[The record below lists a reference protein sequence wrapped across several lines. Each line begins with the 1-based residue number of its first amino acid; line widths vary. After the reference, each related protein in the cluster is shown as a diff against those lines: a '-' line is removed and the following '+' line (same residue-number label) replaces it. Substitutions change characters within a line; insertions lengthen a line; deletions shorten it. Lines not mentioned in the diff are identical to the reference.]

1 MRITRM
7 VCLVVCVLLYLLGV
21 NSALFAQT
29 DVAEVTG
36 RVMDPNGAVIIEA
49 TVTAKNVDTGVET
62 VVQTNQEGIYRFA
75 SLTPGNYEFTVSKH
89 GFKVIVKPGV
99 TLHVADNISMNFNMV
114 VGALTESVTVQAGA
128 SIVNTTNAT
137 ISTVVDQ
144 SYVANM
150 PLNGRSFQDLILLTP
165 GVLTQTPQS
174 PGTMG
179 STGEFSVNGQRTEE
193 NYYTVDGVS
202 ANVGAGTGQINGYS
216 LTSGAGA
223 SGSVAGAT
231 LLGTTQALVSVDELQ
246 EFRVQSSTY
255 SADSGRNPG
264 AQIAFETK
272 SGTNQWHGSA
282 YDYFRNGFFD
292 AQDWFNDYLKTPAPP
307 VRQNDFGGTLGGP
320 FQKDRTFFLMSYEGL
335 RLQWPQPPSIN
346 IGVPNLCLRGNAGSC
361 SGSDTP
367 VTAELLPIMNAFP
380 LPAPGGIDFGDGTAQ
395 YIASWTNPSSI
406 NSTSARLDH
415 VVGSK
420 LRLFFRFN
428 DTSSSS
434 ANRGNETLGPS
445 PTVRTNSDQT
455 ARTYTGGATSLFSNR
470 LGNDFRV
477 NFTANEITA
486 NQFIDPIGGG
496 VAVDL
501 RPASG
506 LSAGSSTSFCYFNAA
521 GICVGL
527 DQARWSA
534 AQKQWNLVDTVN
546 LSLGRH
552 QLKVGGDYRRL
563 APNTVVASPSVG
575 YDYFDEP
582 SLEMNSAFASVQ
594 ALSPAYPLYQNFSAF
609 GQEEWRV
616 SPRLTL
622 SMGLRWEVNP
632 APGVTQGL
640 APYAIQGS
648 SLDTLSVAP
657 QGTPLWKTTW
667 YNFAPRLG
675 AAYVIR
681 DVQSWETVVR
691 GGGGVYFDSG
701 QQMGSL
707 GFVGPGF
714 NSSNFV
720 FGSYNVSGSWSDFNG
735 NTAATPAGLLLPIQ
749 NPPQAPYSSPI
760 FSFYPH
766 LQLPY
771 SLHWNASIEQSL
783 GRSQALTVSYVG
795 SHASRLLQ
803 TNIFLNS
810 NNPNTAV
817 FTIVQNGLT
826 SDYDA
831 LQAQFQR
838 RLSHGL
844 TALGAYTW
852 SHCIDYG
859 SNNTNFGFQRGDCDF
874 DVRHNFSGAFSYDV
888 PNVAH
893 GGFAGALL
901 GHWGID
907 SRFTARTAFPIT
919 VMGSGIT
926 ASDGKRY
933 NGGVSFVAGQPVYVY
948 GANCAAVLQ
957 AAGGL
962 KPGQGCPGGKA
973 LNPNAFITVGSG
985 FGNAPR
991 NFARLFG
998 AWQINMAVRR
1008 EFPIREALKVQ
1019 FRAEAFNIFNHPNF
1033 GTVDADCQG
1042 DPSAPGCTNP
1052 IFGLATGTLASGLN
1066 TLNSLYQFGG
1076 ARSMQFALK
1085 VIF

>member
-1 MRITRM
+1 VALAF
-7 VCLVVCVLLYLLGV
+7 VCLVVPS
-21 NSALFAQT
+21 SAFAQT
-29 DVAEVTG
+29 ELAGVYG
-36 RVMDPNGAVIIEA
+36 RVTDPSGAVIVDAEVEI
-49 TVTAKNVDTGVET
+49 KNVET
-62 VVQTNQEGIYRFA
+62 NVSTTVKTNADGLYNVP
-75 SLTPGNYEFTVSKH
+75 SLHPGHYLISVRKV
-89 GFKVIVKPGV
+89 GFK
-99 TLHVADNISMNFNMV
+99 
-114 VGALTESVTVQAGA
+114 SVTVTQLELNIQDNVVRNFALQIG
-128 SIVNTTNAT
+128 SVSETVTITSDQFHMNTTDASV
-137 ISTVVDQ
+137 STVVDQ
-144 SYVANM
+144 SYIANM

-179 STGEFSVNGQRTEE
+179 TTGEFSVNGQRTEE

-216 LTSGAGA
+216 NTSGSGA

-264 AQIAFETK
+264 AQIALQTK
-272 SGTNQWHGSA
+272 SGTNRWHGSA
-282 YDYFRNGFFD
+282 FDYFRNGFFD

-307 VRQNDFGGTLGGP
+307 VHQNDFGGTLGGP
-320 FQKDRTFFLMSYEGL
+320 IQKDKTFFFVSYEGL
-335 RLQWPQPPSIN
+335 RLRWPQAPSIN
-346 IGVPNLCLRGNAGSC
+346 IGVPNLCLRGDTATC
-361 SGSDTP
+361 SGSDAP
-367 VTAELLPIMNAFP
+367 VTAELLPVVNAFP
-380 LPAPGGIDFGDGTAQ
+380 LPTSGGTDFGDGTAQ

-406 NSTSARLDH
+406 NSTSMRLDR
-415 VVGSK
+415 VFNDR

-428 DTSSSS
+428 DTGSSSS
-434 ANRGNETLGPS
+434 DRGNETEGPS
-445 PTVRTNSDQT
+445 PAVRTNSDQT
-455 ARTYTGGATSLFSNR
+455 MRTYTAGASTIFTAR
-470 LGNDFRV
+470 LSNDFRF
-477 NFTANEITA
+477 NFTTNEITS
-486 NQFIDPIGGG
+486 NQFIDPTGGG
-496 VAVDL
+496 LAVDL

-506 LSAGSSTSFCYFNAA
+506 LGAGSSTAFCYFNAA

-534 AQKQWNLVDTVN
+534 AQKQWNLVDTVS
-546 LSLGRH
+546 LSVGRH
-552 QLKVGGDYRRL
+552 QLKFGGDYRRL
-563 APNTVVASPSVG
+563 APNTIIATPEVG

-582 SLEMNSAFASVQ
+582 SVETNSAFASVQ

-609 GQEEWRV
+609 GQDEWRV

-622 SMGLRWEVNP
+622 SMGLRWEINP
-632 APGVTQGL
+632 APGVTKGL

-681 DVQSWETVVR
+681 QSQGLETVVR

-720 FGSYNVSGSWSDFNG
+720 FGSYNITGSWSDFNG

-749 NPPQAPYSSPI
+749 NPPQAPYSSPV

-771 SLHWNASIEQSL
+771 TLHWNASIQQSL
-783 GRSQALTVSYVG
+783 GSSQALTLSYVG
-795 SHASRLLQ
+795 AHASRLLQ
-803 TNIFLNS
+803 TNTFLDF
-810 NNPNTAV
+810 NNPNTAI
-817 FTIVQNGLT
+817 FILVQNGLT
-826 SDYDA
+826 SDYGA

-838 RLSHGL
+838 RLSRGL
-844 TALGAYTW
+844 TALGSYTW

-859 SNNTNFGFQRGDCDF
+859 SSNTAFGFQRGNCDF
-874 DVRHNFSGAFSYDV
+874 DIRHNFAGAFSYDV
-888 PNVAH
+888 PRVGH
-893 GGFAGALL
+893 GGFVSALL
-901 GHWGID
+901 DHWGID
-907 SRFTARTAFPIT
+907 NRFTARTAFPVQI
-919 VMGSGIT
+919 MGSGIT

-933 NGGVSFVAGQPVYVY
+933 NAGVSFVSGQPVYIS
-948 GANCAAVLQ
+948 GANCAAILQ

-962 KPGQGCPGGKA
+962 QAGQGCPGGKA
-973 LNPNAFITVGSG
+973 LNPNAFITVDSA
-985 FGNAPR
+985 FGNTPR

-998 AWQINMAVRR
+998 AWQMNMAIRR
-1008 EFPIREALKVQ
+1008 EFPIRENLKVQ
-1019 FRAEAFNIFNHPNF
+1019 FRAEAFNIFNRPNF
-1033 GTVDADCQG
+1033 GTVDADCEG
-1042 DPSAPGCTNP
+1042 DPSTPGCTNP
-1052 IFGLATGTLASGLN
+1052 IFGLATSTLARSLN
-1066 TLNSLYQFGG
+1066 TLSSLYQFGG